1 MYSYTCLLT
10 DAILM
15 AAASPKFVGKA
26 QLMAVSLSSMS
37 EALKS
42 DLTHGIAGRQSL
54 RFSLRLSCR
63 LVTGLWVLYRKKTAL
78 TRALAEQCLKMLIQ
92 RRKHQT
98 TLNIDLPP
106 TKRQK
111 SAKFETDTTANFG
124 KVSRLLAAPEAG
136 AVSRLIWDF
145 KSFLVDK
152 LQSWTFVIVYDRALA
167 YLGKWFDFENSP
179 FKMLAELDLRKG
191 DEAVEMPA
199 GLTVDA

>member
-1 MYSYTCLLT
+1 M
-10 DAILM
+10 
-15 AAASPKFVGKA
+15 G
-26 QLMAVSLSSMS
+26 SLGGS
-37 EALKS
+37 
-42 DLTHGIAGRQSL
+42 RCV
-54 RFSLRLSCR
+54 FSLRLSCR

-106 TKRQK
+106 PKRQK

-136 AVSRLIWDF
+136 A
-145 KSFLVDK
+145 
-152 LQSWTFVIVYDRALA
+152 
-167 YLGKWFDFENSP
+167 
-179 FKMLAELDLRKG
+179 G

-199 GLTVDA
+199 GLTVDAERITLREEQPTMQSAMLEDEMIPFEASTFHLKLSDSWEQPCFGPPE